1 MFKPKSILRLFL
13 IRKCVNYR
21 SKTSF
26 SGAEFI
32 ERRARLLELVG
43 KARPN
48 FDGKKPF
55 ALLLAKRR
63 SFSAPDV
70 PHVYRQCS
78 HFRYLCGVDRP
89 GYRLLIGPKE
99 SVLFCALQS
108 AHQILWDGASPS
120 DAQLMCASGVD
131 QVLPLDEFDSYMAGT
146 VRDGLLGLD
155 LPSMAEHAADA
166 PAQMKKMW
174 KMLSDGVWTHVS
186 LNEHV
191 DTLRWRKSETEK
203 AMMRR
208 TCAVG
213 GEALN
218 AMVRECRKATNESH
232 IVGFLEFECRRRGAN
247 FLAYPPV
254 VAGGSNAN
262 TIHYI
267 DSNMP
272 IRPNDCVLVDA
283 GCDFG
288 GYVSDITRCFPV
300 SGTFSATQ
308 KTLYDALCHVQQQ
321 LLHFVQNTRPL
332 RLNELYAFMLARM
345 ANALSSIVFFK
356 RDGLSED
363 ELIAECDKLCPHH
376 VSHWLGLDVHDTST
390 VPRNIECQP
399 GVVIT
404 VEPGIYVRHDNEMV
418 RDEFKGIGFRIE
430 DDVLITETGAEV
442 LTADCVRESNEI
454 EYSMRI

>member
-1 MFKPKSILRLFL
+1 
-13 IRKCVNYR
+13 
-21 SKTSF
+21 
-26 SGAEFI
+26 
-32 ERRARLLELVG
+32 
-43 KARPN
+43 
-48 FDGKKPF
+48 
-55 ALLLAKRR
+55 
-63 SFSAPDV
+63 
-70 PHVYRQCS
+70 
-78 HFRYLCGVDRP
+78 
-89 GYRLLIGPKE
+89 
-99 SVLFCALQS
+99 
-108 AHQILWDGASPS
+108 
-120 DAQLMCASGVD
+120 
-131 QVLPLDEFDSYMAGT
+131 VLPLDEFDAYMAGT
-146 VRDGLLGLD
+146 VRNGLLALD
-155 LPSMAEHAADA
+155 LPSMADHAADA

-267 DSNMP
+267 DSNMVSFAAMCVPFYNVFVCLKP

-332 RLNELYAFMLARM
+332 RLNEASFVIFADTWKPKPIYLLYAFMLARM

-363 ELIAECDKLCPHH
+363 ELIAVGWGRGGGQKATMKRICAIPKECDKLCPHH
-376 VSHWLGLDVHDTST
+376 VSHWLGLDVHDT
-390 VPRNIECQP
+390 
-399 GVVIT
+399 
-404 VEPGIYVRHDNEMV
+404 
-418 RDEFKGIGFRIE
+418 
-430 DDVLITETGAEV
+430 
-442 LTADCVRESNEI
+442 
-454 EYSMRI
+454 